1 MHKNK
6 VNNQIMPPEEIFR
19 KVSWRSCAKLRKAFS
34 SISIFLGKEA
44 PLESDSHFNDE
55 METCGNDY
63 LILQIHHPVGRKH
76 ERYTVGR
83 LTVEIDILV
92 SVIQE

>member
-44 PLESDSHFNDE
+44 PLESDSRFYDE

-63 LILQIHHPVGRKH
+63 LILQIHHPKA
-76 ERYTVGR
+76 
-83 LTVEIDILV
+83 
-92 SVIQE
+92 